1 MPIPTISGN
10 RMGKE
15 VVALDC
21 DMVGTGYGGKI
32 SVVARVS
39 VVDKDGQVLYNTFV
53 RPRDNVQIKD
63 YRTKFN
69 GITPQD
75 LVNATP
81 FEEAQNRV
89 KSLLQGCVLVGHDF
103 RKDLNLLYQPF
114 QRYAKGYRPEALPS
128 LRILSEKVLGQSL
141 EQGEQK
147 SSVEDARTAM
157 KIYMLHRTE
166 WERRLGNTFEYKGN
180 TEAA

>member
-1 MPIPTISGN
+1 MA
-10 RMGKE
+10 KE

-21 DMVGTGYGGKI
+21 DMVGTGFGGKMN
-32 SVVARVS
+32 VVARVS
-39 VVDKDGQVLYNTFV
+39 VVDKDGQVLYDTFV
-53 RPRDNVQIKD
+53 KPRDNVKITD
-63 YRTKFN
+63 YRTEFS
-69 GITPQD
+69 GIRLQD

-103 RKDLNLLYQPF
+103 RKDLYLLSIEHPKEDMRDTALYQPF

-147 SSVEDARTAM
+147 SSIEDARTTM

-166 WERRLGNTFEYKGN
+166 WERSLGN